1 MTDLMTNVR
10 RHWEVWREAWEDQ
23 NRQPP
28 ANAPRG
34 LEAEFLPAVL
44 EIQDS
49 PPSPLG
55 RAVTWTIITA
65 LSSGVLWAS
74 LGRFD
79 IVAVA
84 QGRIIPSGYSKVI
97 QPLESGV
104 IRQSLSET
112 ARRSRREKS

>member
-65 LSSGVLWAS
+65 LSSGVLWAR
-74 LGRFD
+74 LGRFGMCGVGD
-79 IVAVA
+79 
-84 QGRIIPSGYSKVI
+84 GRVIASRYPKGY
-97 QPLESGV
+97 QPA
-104 IRQSLSET
+104 ET
-112 ARRSRREKS
+112 